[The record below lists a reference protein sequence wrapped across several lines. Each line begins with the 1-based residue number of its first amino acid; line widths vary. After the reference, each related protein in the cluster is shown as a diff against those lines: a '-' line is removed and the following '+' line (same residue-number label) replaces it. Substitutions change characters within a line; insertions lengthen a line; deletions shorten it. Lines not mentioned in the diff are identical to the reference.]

1 MKEVCYFLFIATIFI
16 GCKETTKSN
25 ILIPKNDI
33 DVSLTIDTIF
43 IDSGEDFIYLGRQL
57 SLSDLSSDMRYLY
70 NFNPINYEIEVIDLD
85 RAELVEKYKI
95 EKEGPQAV
103 PNHFL
108 YRMSLAEDLNEL
120 FFQSTSHIYNADIN
134 GKVKSN
140 YSFLN
145 DSLSDIRFNPENLI
159 SLQGHI
165 TEDGNYYYSLYTD
178 TLPNRK
184 RKGLIRFEFKSKEIE
199 FRELDFLKW
208 ANDFDIFYREPGRK
222 INKGEYLEMIGVSFK
237 GDSIILS
244 TGSVNKIWVYHF
256 DSNSSEEI
264 SFESQLTKNQKEGNF
279 PKMVESMDGFLE
291 AVKKKNLEVN
301 FRPLKYDSENQIFL
315 RITIQFEGYDI
326 HGEPSFNTYL
336 TVFDQ
341 NLKALNESIIPK
353 PGFFPSSSKS
363 FIKDGYYWTFLNL
376 EDELAFVRLKPTIS
390 YE

>member
-1 MKEVCYFLFIATIFI
+1 MD
-16 GCKETTKSN
+16 G
-25 ILIPKNDI
+25 I

-43 IDSGEDFIYLGRQL
+43 INSGEDFIYLGRHL

-85 RAELVEKYKI
+85 KAELVQKYKI

-103 PNHFL
+103 PDHFL

-120 FFQSTSHIYNADIN
+120 FFQSTTHIYYADIN

-145 DSLSDIRFNPENLI
+145 DSLSDIRFNPENLV

-165 TEDGNYYYSLYTD
+165 SEDGNYYYSYYTD
-178 TLPNRK
+178 TLPDRK
-184 RKGLIRFEFKSKEIE
+184 RKGLIRFDFKSKEIE

-222 INKGEYLEMIGVSFK
+222 INKGEYPEMIGVTFK

-279 PKMVESMDGFLE
+279 PKMVESMDEFLE

-315 RITIQFEGYDI
+315 RITIQFEGYNI

-341 NLKALNESIIPK
+341 NLKPLNESIIPK
-353 PGFFPSSSKS
+353 PGFFPSNSKS
-363 FIKDGYYWTFLNL
+363 FIKDGAYWTFLNV
-376 EDELAFVRLKPTIS
+376 EDELAFIRLKPTIS